1 MQSSKREC
9 GERERERAQKHLAHD
24 TNTHVTHC
32 GTNFPALQN
41 WMRTNVAKSGS
52 ALVTNEMS
60 AHWCV
65 CGWCVKPRWQISAP
79 AGNLQLLRPG
89 NSCWGRHRM
98 LWGIIPL
105 DYRPQSAIWWT
116 FIYLHA
122 ALNRRGWWEHVTLWC
137 SQRRLDFTESV
148 FARTWKWKSSCC
160 CVASLVMRG
169 FLVRSLSC
177 LSFFPLF
184 FLSII
189 SSSKVVLTLKW
200 RHSSRQ
206 LCFNWNNSAA
216 RQCRV
221 LHMIWKIDKKK
232 KKQKLRYSQ

>member
-1 MQSSKREC
+1 MIYDPCNQARESV
-9 GERERERAQKHLAHD
+9 ERERAQKHPAHD

-41 WMRTNVAKSGS
+41 WMRMNVAKSGS

-169 FLVRSLSC
+169 FLGRSLSC
-177 LSFFPLF
+177 LSFFPF
-184 FLSII
+184 FSCLSFLA
-189 SSSKVVLTLKW
+189 VKW
-200 RHSSRQ
+200 
-206 LCFNWNNSAA
+206 F
-216 RQCRV
+216 
-221 LHMIWKIDKKK
+221 
-232 KKQKLRYSQ
+232 